1 MTTNPLIKVLYL
13 TYASVL
19 FHAIDGLVLTIQ
31 NRKARPV
38 KYVVEK
44 GSANSSWSS
53 RNMALLG
60 TILLVFIATHMQHF
74 WYVMHFGEVG
84 HVMIGGESIKDLHTV
99 VIDFFNPAKNSM
111 AGVMVGLYVFAMA
124 AMAYHLQH
132 GFSSAFQ
139 SLGLNHPTY
148 TPIIKKLGTAFCILV
163 PLAFASIPLFLFLNA
178 Q

>member
-1 MTTNPLIKVLYL
+1 
-13 TYASVL
+13 
-19 FHAIDGLVLTIQ
+19 
-31 NRKARPV
+31 
-38 KYVVEK
+38 
-44 GSANSSWSS
+44 
-53 RNMALLG
+53 
-60 TILLVFIATHMQHF
+60 
-74 WYVMHFGEVG
+74 
-84 HVMIGGESIKDLHTV
+84 
-99 VIDFFNPAKNSM
+99 KNSM

-148 TPIIKKLGTAFCILV
+148 TPIIKQLGTAFCILV